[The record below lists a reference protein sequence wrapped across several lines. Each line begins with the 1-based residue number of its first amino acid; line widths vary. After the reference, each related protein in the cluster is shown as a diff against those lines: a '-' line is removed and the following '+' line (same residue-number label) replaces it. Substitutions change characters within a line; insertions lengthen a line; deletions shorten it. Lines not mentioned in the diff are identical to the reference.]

1 MQAPIIVAVAAGDR
15 LFCEALAAMLA
26 NHGDLRMVELH
37 DHGRE
42 TPKEDGAPAV
52 DIVLVDAEAALAR
65 ACEICERWRGAKMI
79 VLGLDREDDRLIDFI
94 EMGVLGYVLNGTSPQ
109 GLADRIREVHQG
121 RTLCSPRVVTSVVER
136 ISQLS
141 RVERRPSPHSVE
153 PLTPRETEI
162 LALMARGLGNKEI
175 GRSLRVTV
183 QTVKNHV
190 HNLLAKLGVH
200 RRREAVRLGFELGL
214 LAESQ
219 EGGLDLF

>member
-1 MQAPIIVAVAAGDR
+1 MQAPIIVAVAASDR

-37 DHGRE
+37 
-42 TPKEDGAPAV
+42 GAPAV
-52 DIVLVDAEAALAR
+52 DVVLVDAALDAEAALAR
-65 ACEICERWRGAKMI
+65 AGEICERWRGAKTI

-94 EMGVLGYVLNGTSPQ
+94 EMGALGYVLNGTSPQ
-109 GLADRIREVHQG
+109 GLADMIREVHRG
-121 RTLCSPRVVTSVVER
+121 RTLCSPRVVASVVER

-141 RVERRPSPHSVE
+141 RIQPHPSPHSVE

-175 GRSLRVTV
+175 GRSLHVTV

-214 LAESQ
+214 LSESQ
-219 EGGLDLF
+219 EEGLDLF